1 MFHEVMVAEVRR
13 LSWPTMLAVVGGLG
27 AAFAWATTVICAARA
42 TRLIGVPSVLAWVML
57 TGLVV
62 TLPWAASQGVPD
74 VDTTA
79 TLWLTVAGVGNCA
92 GLLLVYSGLRIG
104 KVGVVAPIVSTE
116 GAIAALI
123 AVLAGEELAPGAGAA
138 LVVVAA
144 GIVLVGMS
152 QDSSG
157 SSRRTHDLRAAL
169 FAGAAALSFG
179 ASLYATGHVAS
190 DLPVSWAILPPRV
203 IGVIAIAVPLTLTAR
218 LRLTRNALPMVLVAG
233 VAEVVGFASFALGAR
248 HGIAVSAVLA
258 SEFGAVA
265 ALAAFVLFRERVV
278 RLQMVGIAA
287 IAVGVAVLSALQ
299 A

>member
-1 MFHEVMVAEVRR
+1 
-13 LSWPTMLAVVGGLG
+13 MLAVVGGLG
-27 AAFAWATTVICAARA
+27 AAFAWATTVMCAARA
-42 TRLIGVPSVLAWVML
+42 TRLIGVLSVLAWVML
-57 TGLVV
+57 TGLAV

-74 VDTTA
+74 LDASA
-79 TLWLTVAGVGNCA
+79 TFWLTVAGAGNCA
-92 GLLLVYSGLRIG
+92 GLVLVYSGLRIG

-123 AVLAGEELAPGAGAA
+123 AVLAGESLAPGAGAA
-138 LVVVAA
+138 LVVVAT

-157 SSRRTHDLRAAL
+157 SRAHAHDVRAAF

-179 ASLYATGHVAS
+179 ASLYATGHVAT
-190 DLPVSWAILPPRV
+190 DVPVSWAILPPRV
-203 IGVIAIAVPLTLTAR
+203 IGVLAIAVPLALTAR
-218 LRLTRNALPMVLVAG
+218 LKLTRSALPLVLVAG
-233 VAEVVGFASFALGAR
+233 VAEVGGFASFALGAR

-278 RLQMVGIAA
+278 RLQVVGIAA
-287 IAVGVAVLSALQ
+287 IAAGVAVLSALRSEEHTSE
-299 A
+299 

>member
-1 MFHEVMVAEVRR
+1 
-13 LSWPTMLAVVGGLG
+13 MLAVAGGLG

-42 TRLIGVPSVLAWVML
+42 TRLIGIFSVLAWVML

-74 VDTTA
+74 VDASA
-79 TLWLTVAGVGNCA
+79 TLWLIVAGVGNCA
-92 GLLLVYSGLRIG
+92 GLLLVYSGFRIG

-123 AVLAGEELAPGAGAA
+123 AVLAGEALGVGAAAA
-138 LVVVAA
+138 LVIVVT
-144 GIVLVGMS
+144 GIVLVAMS

-157 SSRRTHDLRAAL
+157 SAGAHDLQAAF

-190 DLPVSWAILPPRV
+190 DVPVSWAILPPRV
-203 IGVIAIAVPLTLTAR
+203 IGVIAIAVPLALTAR
-218 LRLTRNALPMVLVAG
+218 LRLTRSALPFVLVAG
-233 VAEVVGFASFALGAR
+233 VAEVAGFASFALGAR
-248 HGIAVSAVLA
+248 HGIAVTAVLA

-278 RLQMVGIAA
+278 RLQVLGIAA
-287 IAVGVAVLSALQ
+287 IGVGVAVLSALQ

>member
-1 MFHEVMVAEVRR
+1 
-13 LSWPTMLAVVGGLG
+13 MLAVAGGLG

-42 TRLIGVPSVLAWVML
+42 TRLIGIFSVLAWVML

-74 VDTTA
+74 VDATA
-79 TLWLTVAGVGNCA
+79 TLWLIVAGVGNCA
-92 GLLLVYSGLRIG
+92 GLLLVYSGFRIG

-123 AVLAGEELAPGAGAA
+123 AVLAGEELAVGAAAA
-138 LVVVAA
+138 LVIVAT
-144 GIVLVGMS
+144 GIVLVAMS

-157 SSRRTHDLRAAL
+157 SAGGHDLQAAF

-179 ASLYATGHVAS
+179 VSLYATGHVAT
-190 DLPVSWAILPPRV
+190 DVPVSWAILPPRV
-203 IGVIAIAVPLTLTAR
+203 IGVIAIAVPLALTAR
-218 LRLTRNALPMVLVAG
+218 LRLTRSALPFVLVAG
-233 VAEVVGFASFALGAR
+233 VAEVAGFASFAIGAR
-248 HGIAVSAVLA
+248 HGIAVTAVLA

-278 RLQMVGIAA
+278 RLQVVGIAA
-287 IAVGVAVLSALQ
+287 IGVGVAVLSAVQ

>member
-1 MFHEVMVAEVRR
+1 MI
-13 LSWPTMLAVVGGLG
+13 AVFGGLG

-57 TGLVV
+57 TGLVL
-62 TLPWAASQGVPD
+62 TLPWAAFQSLPD
-74 VDTTA
+74 VDATA
-79 TLWLTVAGVGNCA
+79 TLWLIVAGVGNCA

-116 GAIAALI
+116 GAVAAVI
-123 AVLAGEELAPGAGAA
+123 AVLAGEELGRGAGAA

-152 QDSSG
+152 QDSSDSG
-157 SSRRTHDLRAAL
+157 SSAHDLRAAL
-169 FAGAAALSFG
+169 FGGAAALSFG
-179 ASLYATGHVAS
+179 ASLYATGRVAAN
-190 DLPVSWAILPPRV
+190 LPVSWAILPPRV
-203 IGVIAIAVPLTLTAR
+203 IGVIAIAVPLALTAR
-218 LRLTRNALPMVLVAG
+218 LRLTRGALPMVLLAG

-278 RLQMVGIAA
+278 RLQVVGIAA
-287 IAVGVAVLSALQ
+287 IAAGVAVLSALQ

>member
-1 MFHEVMVAEVRR
+1 
-13 LSWPTMLAVVGGLG
+13 
-27 AAFAWATTVICAARA
+27 
-42 TRLIGVPSVLAWVML
+42 
-57 TGLVV
+57 V

>member
-1 MFHEVMVAEVRR
+1 M
-13 LSWPTMLAVVGGLG
+13 
-27 AAFAWATTVICAARA
+27 
-42 TRLIGVPSVLAWVML
+42 LAWVML

-74 VDTTA
+74 VDASA
-79 TLWLTVAGVGNCA
+79 TLWLIVAGVGNCA

-116 GAIAALI
+116 GAVAAVIAI
-123 AVLAGEELAPGAGAA
+123 LAGEELAPAAGAA
-138 LVVVAA
+138 LVIVAT

-157 SSRRTHDLRAAL
+157 SGPHAHDLRAAF

-179 ASLYATGHVAS
+179 ASLYATGHVAT

-203 IGVIAIAVPLTLTAR
+203 FGVIAIAVPLALTAR
-218 LRLTRNALPMVLVAG
+218 LRLTRSALPMVLVGG
-233 VAEVVGFASFALGAR
+233 VAEVVGFAFFALGAR
-248 HGIAVSAVLA
+248 HGIAISAVLA

-265 ALAAFVLFRERVV
+265 ALAAFVLFREGVV
-278 RLQMVGIAA
+278 RLQIVGIAA
-287 IAVGVAVLSALQ
+287 IAAGVAVLSALQ

>member
-1 MFHEVMVAEVRR
+1 MI
-13 LSWPTMLAVVGGLG
+13 AVVGGLG

-62 TLPWAASQGVPD
+62 TLPWAASQGMPD
-74 VDTTA
+74 VDAAA
-79 TLWLTVAGVGNCA
+79 TLWLIVAGVGNCA

-116 GAIAALI
+116 GAVAALI
-123 AVLAGEELAPGAGAA
+123 AILAGEALAPGTAAA
-138 LVVVAA
+138 LVVVAT

-157 SSRRTHDLRAAL
+157 SGPRAHDLKAAF

-179 ASLYATGHVAS
+179 ASLYATGHVAA

-203 IGVIAIAVPLTLTAR
+203 IGVIAIAVPLALTAR

-278 RLQMVGIAA
+278 RLQVIGIAA
-287 IAVGVAVLSALQ
+287 IAAGVAVLSALQ

>member
-1 MFHEVMVAEVRR
+1 MVAEATAIK
-13 LSWPTMLAVVGGLG
+13 LIEMIAVAGGLG

-62 TLPWAASQGVPD
+62 TLPWAAGQGVPD
-74 VDTTA
+74 IDATA
-79 TLWLTVAGVGNCA
+79 RLWLIVAGVGNCA

-116 GAIAALI
+116 GAVAAVI

-138 LVVVAA
+138 LVVVAT

-152 QDSSG
+152 QYSSG
-157 SSRRTHDLRAAL
+157 SGPPHDLRAAF
-169 FAGAAALSFG
+169 FAGSAALSFG
-179 ASLYATGHVAS
+179 ASLYATGHVAT

-203 IGVIAIAVPLTLTAR
+203 IGVLAIAVPLALTAR
-218 LRLTRNALPMVLVAG
+218 LRLTRSALPLVLVGG

-248 HGIAVSAVLA
+248 HGIAISAVLA

-278 RLQMVGIAA
+278 RLQLVGIAA
-287 IAVGVAVLSALQ
+287 IAAGVAVLSALQ

>member
-1 MFHEVMVAEVRR
+1 
-13 LSWPTMLAVVGGLG
+13 MLAVVGGLG

-42 TRLIGVPSVLAWVML
+42 TRSIGIASVLAWVML
-57 TGLVV
+57 TGLVL

-74 VDTTA
+74 VDA
-79 TLWLTVAGVGNCA
+79 TSTFWLIVSGVGNCA

-116 GAIAALI
+116 GAVAALI

-138 LVVVAA
+138 LGLVVT

-152 QDSSG
+152 QDSPDAG
-157 SSRRTHDLRAAL
+157 PRAHDLQAAL
-169 FAGAAALSFG
+169 FGGAAALSFG
-179 ASLYATGHVAS
+179 ASLYATGHVAT

-203 IGVIAIAVPLTLTAR
+203 IGVLAIAVPLALTAR

-233 VAEVVGFASFALGAR
+233 VAEVLGFASFALGAR

-278 RLQMVGIAA
+278 RLQVVGIAA
-287 IAVGVAVLSALQ
+287 IAAGVAVLSALQ